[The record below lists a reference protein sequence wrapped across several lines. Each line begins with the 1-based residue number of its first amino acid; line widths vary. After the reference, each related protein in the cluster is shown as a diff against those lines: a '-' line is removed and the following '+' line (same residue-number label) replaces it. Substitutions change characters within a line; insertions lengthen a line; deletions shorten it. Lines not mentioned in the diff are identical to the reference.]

1 MPGVRINQLLASTA
15 VVLLLAGAPTVT
27 LAGPSDPAT
36 TAAAPDTANMA
47 APTPAD
53 ADKTPAATATP
64 QPLDSPNLPA
74 TTGSIAPTQASAPPA
89 AAETTPAP
97 AAAAAPAATAEPA
110 TIASA
115 PAAPTP
121 AATPAAPAMS
131 AADAAVVDQ
140 LRNLAS
146 GKFDRIVGNKK
157 DRTIVDA
164 FYSGRDY
171 APLWITDGKVNERG
185 KAVIAYL
192 GHVDQD
198 GLDPADYPVPNF
210 TALSDP
216 NDLAEAELKLDMTI
230 ITYAHHASI
239 GRVHWSRVSGD
250 ISYTTTAPEPA
261 DVLAA
266 MVEAKDMAKALDSY
280 EPHTPGYL
288 ALKAKLAEFRAG
300 KAEAGKTPI
309 ANGAAPKVGAQDDR
323 VPLLRERLN
332 VSGDGTTY
340 DKALADAVKKYQQD
354 HQLKVTGTLT
364 PQTVDA
370 LNGRQPDK
378 PIDIILAN
386 MERWRWMPHDLGN
399 TYVIVNL
406 ADFTLRV
413 MHDGKPYWTTR
424 IVDGKP
430 EMPTPIMQAEMK
442 YITIN
447 PTWNVPP
454 SIVNHEY
461 LPALQQD
468 PTVLD
473 RMGLKVGKNPDGTV
487 HIWQPPGEHNALGRI
502 RFNFPNKFLVYQ
514 HDTPDKYLFAY
525 DKRAYSHGCMRVQD
539 PQKYAEVLLSLVRP
553 NDGYTLERI
562 KKMIDAGGEQ
572 DIQLP
577 TFIPVNL
584 TYQTAFVDDDGKL
597 QFRDD
602 VYGRDKQLL
611 AILKGDDRRMA
622 DVAVERREDP
632 SHRQVLAIPDST
644 PLFGGRNYGGP
655 GDGGNFFSRLF
666 GGGFASAPPQPVR
679 HATPHRR
686 ETSSGAPVQR

>member
-266 MVEAKDMAKALDSY
+266 MVEAKDMATALDAY

-288 ALKAKLAEFRAG
+288 ALKAKLAKIRAG

-309 ANGAAPKVGAQDDR
+309 ENGAAPK
-323 VPLLRERLN
+323 
-332 VSGDGTTY
+332 
-340 DKALADAVKKYQQD
+340 
-354 HQLKVTGTLT
+354 
-364 PQTVDA
+364 
-370 LNGRQPDK
+370 
-378 PIDIILAN
+378 I
-386 MERWRWMPHDLGN
+386 
-399 TYVIVNL
+399 
-406 ADFTLRV
+406 
-413 MHDGKPYWTTR
+413 
-424 IVDGKP
+424 
-430 EMPTPIMQAEMK
+430 
-442 YITIN
+442 
-447 PTWNVPP
+447 
-454 SIVNHEY
+454 
-461 LPALQQD
+461 
-468 PTVLD
+468 
-473 RMGLKVGKNPDGTV
+473 
-487 HIWQPPGEHNALGRI
+487 
-502 RFNFPNKFLVYQ
+502 
-514 HDTPDKYLFAY
+514 
-525 DKRAYSHGCMRVQD
+525 
-539 PQKYAEVLLSLVRP
+539 
-553 NDGYTLERI
+553 
-562 KKMIDAGGEQ
+562 GG
-572 DIQLP
+572 
-577 TFIPVNL
+577 
-584 TYQTAFVDDDGKL
+584 
-597 QFRDD
+597 
-602 VYGRDKQLL
+602 
-611 AILKGDDRRMA
+611 
-622 DVAVERREDP
+622 
-632 SHRQVLAIPDST
+632 
-644 PLFGGRNYGGP
+644 
-655 GDGGNFFSRLF
+655 
-666 GGGFASAPPQPVR
+666 
-679 HATPHRR
+679 
-686 ETSSGAPVQR
+686 